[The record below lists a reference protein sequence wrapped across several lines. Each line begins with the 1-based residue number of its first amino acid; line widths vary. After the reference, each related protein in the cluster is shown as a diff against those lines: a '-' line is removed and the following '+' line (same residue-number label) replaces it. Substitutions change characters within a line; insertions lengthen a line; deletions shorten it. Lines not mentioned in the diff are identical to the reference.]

1 MYARQRLAWF
11 TLRVQEVSMVSYN
24 FSFSRIYFN
33 ICASSIACGVD
44 TANRINVMTIADHGL
59 KNLPT
64 MFRYISAILSMF
76 GAKIQN
82 MLLVRNACLDI

>member
-24 FSFSRIYFN
+24 FSFSSIYFN

-44 TANRINVMTIADHGL
+44 TANRINYKCDDHRRSWIEEFADHVPL
-59 KNLPT
+59 
-64 MFRYISAILSMF
+64 YICNIEHVWR
-76 GAKIQN
+76 QN
-82 MLLVRNACLDI
+82 SEHVISS